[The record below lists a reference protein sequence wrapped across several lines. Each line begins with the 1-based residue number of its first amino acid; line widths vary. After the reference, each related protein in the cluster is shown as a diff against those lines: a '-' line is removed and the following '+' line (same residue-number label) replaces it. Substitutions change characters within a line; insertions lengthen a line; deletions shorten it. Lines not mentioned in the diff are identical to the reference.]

1 MKKESRQKNVFGN
14 ILLGISLI
22 FVMIYFVFVLIDSS
36 NQVEQIKTILL
47 SGIFTVVTILFVFT
61 AMTANQKGSKYALFA
76 SLGLIAYSGIA
87 LLSFL
92 GIVTF
97 PRQKT
102 VPNFVNQMFTEAVT
116 WANENKVSLE
126 ETYEYSDMV
135 EEYHIIYQNATPE
148 TLTKKIK
155 SLSVVVSSGAD
166 PEKEV
171 TIPNMIGWK
180 AEEVLAF
187 IQKNFLTNVEVEF
200 IVSDKTKDTVIEQ
213 DGTGAKKR
221 NDHIK
226 LVFSIGKEEDIKEF
240 KMADL
245 IDKSKFEATF
255 YLKQHGVT
263 TYETPEDY
271 SKYKRGNVMKQ
282 NIAPG
287 KTVKPKED
295 KVIVTISKG
304 QKITV
309 PDLSKMSVKEITE
322 WITKNR
328 LKISFQEQYDDS
340 IKEGYPIK
348 TSHKKGDSV
357 EEGTTIEVVVSKGK
371 LTMPSNISLSDFKTW
386 AEKYGILYI
395 ENYEFNDSVAQGE
408 VINWSH
414 KPGQTIKNG
423 EQVTITVSEG
433 TAVEVPNF
441 EGMSKSAIQK
451 KCNSLG
457 INCTFQYRYSNSVE
471 EGVAMDQSKEAG
483 SKVAKGSSIDIT
495 LSNGKRPS
503 GGNSGNSGSGNSGG
517 NEEPAPPSCTGDA
530 TYTLVLQPSWVTG
543 GSVNATISTLRS
555 KLSSRYPKITFN
567 FVTRDG
573 NQPAGYIHEDS
584 PITNGSTI
592 KDCNTYTII
601 INN

>member
-1 MKKESRQKNVFGN
+1 MKKESKQKNMFTN
-14 ILLGISLI
+14 IFLGISL
-22 FVMIYFVFVLIDSS
+22 VFVIVYFIVTLISSS
-36 NQVEQIKTILL
+36 NQVDQMKTILL
-47 SGIFTVVTILFVFT
+47 AGIFTVITIFFVFT
-61 AMTANQKGSKYALFA
+61 AMTVNKKGTRYALCA
-76 SLGLIAYSGIA
+76 SLGFISYSVIS
-87 LLSFL
+87 LLSTL
-92 GIVTF
+92 GILTL
-97 PRQKT
+97 PGQKT
-102 VPNFVNQMFTEAVT
+102 VPNFVGQMFTEAVT
-116 WANENKVSLE
+116 WASDNKISLE
-126 ETYEYSDMV
+126 ETYEYSDVV
-135 EEYHIIYQNATPE
+135 EEYHIIYQNVMPE

-155 SLSVVVSSGAD
+155 NLNVVVSSGAD
-166 PEKEV
+166 PSKEV

-187 IQKNFLTNVEVEF
+187 IKKNFLTNVEVEF
-200 IVSDKTKDTVIEQ
+200 VVSDKTKDTVIEQ

-226 LVFSIGKEEDIKEF
+226 LTFSIGKEEDIKEF
-240 KMADL
+240 KMANL
-245 IDKSKFEATF
+245 VGKSKFEATF
-255 YLKQHGVT
+255 YLKQHGVK

-282 NIAPG
+282 NIAEG

-295 KVIVTISKG
+295 KVIITISKG

-328 LKISFQEQYDDS
+328 LKISFKEQYDDS
-340 IKEGYPIK
+340 VKEGYPIQ

-357 EEGTTIEVVVSKGK
+357 EEGTTIEITVSKGK
-371 LTMPSNISLSDFKTW
+371 LAMPSNLSLNDFKVW

-408 VINWSH
+408 VIHWSH

-433 TAVEVPNF
+433 VAVEVPNF
-441 EGMSKSAIQK
+441 EGMSKSSIQK

-495 LSNGKRPS
+495 ISNGKRPT
-503 GGNSGNSGSGNSGG
+503 GGNSGNSGGNSGG
-517 NEEPAPPSCTGDA
+517 NNEPAPPSCTGDG

-543 GSVNATISTLRS
+543 GSANATISTLRS
-555 KLSSRYPKITFN
+555 KLSSKYPKITFN